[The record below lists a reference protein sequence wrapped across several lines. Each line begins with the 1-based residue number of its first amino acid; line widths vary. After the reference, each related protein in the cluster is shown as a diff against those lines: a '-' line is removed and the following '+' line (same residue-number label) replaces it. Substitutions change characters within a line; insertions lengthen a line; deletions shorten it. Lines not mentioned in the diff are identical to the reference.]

1 LANVRAVIVNHFH
14 DDCIGGLKAFH
25 DRDIP
30 SYATTLTQYL
40 AIKDS
45 AVVPTY
51 GFEGKK
57 ILWLF
62 DRMVILEF
70 SGEAHTE
77 DNIIAYIPSEKVLFG
92 GCMVKSLRA
101 DKGNTTHANLF
112 MWPETVKKV
121 RKKYKSA
128 EIVIPGH
135 GQPGGLELLDYT
147 IRLFSKR

>member
-1 LANVRAVIVNHFH
+1 MRLFVLCVFFIPIWLAAQE
-14 DDCIGGLKAFH
+14 
-25 DRDIP
+25 P
-30 SYATTLTQYL
+30 S
-40 AIKDS
+40 K
-45 AVVPTY
+45 
-51 GFEGKK
+51 
-57 ILWLF
+57 
-62 DRMVILEF
+62 
-70 SGEAHTE
+70 GEAHTE

-92 GCMVKSLRA
+92 SCVVKSLRA

-121 RKKYKSA
+121 RKKYKIA